1 MTLEW
6 TRERDEAGT
15 ANNGDEDEDVG
26 DDDVLGPSTSIYLDD
41 TVEFIV
47 ERIHEC
53 GGFGM
58 VSVGG
63 LDVRCN
69 NSVGR
74 KVNEEANTIN
84 VLEGYNLM
92 TQG

>member
-15 ANNGDEDEDVG
+15 ANNGDEDEDDG

-53 GGFGM
+53 GGYVMLDGTRPS
-58 VSVGG
+58 VSTM
-63 LDVRCN
+63 D
-69 NSVGR
+69 
-74 KVNEEANTIN
+74 
-84 VLEGYNLM
+84 
-92 TQG
+92 